1 VHQVDLII
9 FQIVSKVEFTNI
21 KCNSLDTDFA
31 NFEYCFLKS
40 VNRHYKYL
48 SLKVKLSEGNINKV
62 KVNIELQKRYS
73 VYRNFLYNVTVDAC
87 RFLKNPQSNPIGI
100 YLYGFFR
107 DYSNMNH
114 TCPFN
119 HDLIVDKL
127 PVNFTNR
134 HVTEVL
140 PFPTGDY
147 LFRSNWI
154 AYDINRARVDVY
166 FTLS

>member
-1 VHQVDLII
+1 MFLRSSRFIQLIVCLNLI
-9 FQIVSKVEFTNI
+9 NNIISKVEFTNI

-48 SLKVKLSEGNINKV
+48 SLKV
-62 KVNIELQKRYS
+62 NIELQKRYS
-73 VYRNFLYNVTVDAC
+73 VYRTFLYNVTVDAC